1 MRFLLL
7 LSLLSLTACASWQQ
21 TPAFD
26 GMAAPDSLRTDR
38 PLAEVQNDGL
48 LAARWHLLRALEAGR
63 VERFAQAQTDLDLAF
78 RILADSEQGEVPAED
93 LEALGEAVEKAYLE
107 LLPHLESFSPDSPLC
122 LLLEGLSEEKIEN
135 LPPDAT
141 QLVRIH
147 QLSQRCDM
155 PIDANAKVAA
165 SIHFFQTRG
174 RTTFSTW
181 TRRSGRFRELILDIL
196 RQEKVPEDLLFIA
209 MIESGFNPRAY
220 SRARAVGLWQ
230 FMAHTGRLQGLRR
243 SHWVD
248 ERRDPLKST
257 RAAARHLKA
266 LYRDFA
272 DWRLAI
278 AAYNAGHGRVSRAI
292 ARAASRDFWKLDLP
306 RETENYVPL
315 FMAATIISKDPA
327 LFGFEEIALD
337 PSFRFD
343 AVTLPDSLPYVDL
356 KAAAKSIGVSYTTLR
371 ELNPE
376 LRQRITPPQGNRS
389 RYRLRLPE
397 GKGKIF
403 LQRYASLPQT
413 DRPALYKYE
422 VQPRDNLSTIAHA
435 FGVGG
440 RLIVEANSIRDPN
453 RIYPGQVLYIPA
465 TAGRGVLPAH
475 QKQIHT
481 VRPGEA
487 LSRIARQYGVR
498 LRDLLQWN
506 GISGTLIRP
515 GDRLIVWTPKAD
527 TGGKTLQ
534 KSSIRLDARDQRQ
547 HTVQLGETLWGL
559 ARAFDVSVTNLK
571 QWNGLQGSL
580 IRPGQQLTVAPP
592 PAAEDDRFYTV
603 VKGDTLYSIARRFGL
618 RARDLARRNNISLS
632 TTLLMGM
639 TLKITSQDEN

>member
-1 MRFLLL
+1 MRLLL
-7 LSLLSLTACASWQQ
+7 LLILLPLTACTSGRQ

-26 GMAAPDSLRTDR
+26 GMAAPDSLRTELTHSR
-38 PLAEVQNDGL
+38 GL

-63 VERFAQAQTDLDLAF
+63 VKRFAQAQTDLDVTF
-78 RILADSEQGEVPAED
+78 RILANLEQEETPAED

-107 LLPHLESFSPDSPLC
+107 LLPHLERFSPDSPLR
-122 LLLEGLSEEKIEN
+122 LLLEGLSEEKIES
-135 LPPDAT
+135 LSPDAT

-147 QLSQRCDM
+147 QLSKRCDM

-174 RTTFSTW
+174 RTTYSTW
-181 TRRSGRFRELILDIL
+181 MRRSGRFRELILDIL
-196 RQEKVPEDLLFIA
+196 RREKVPEDLLFIA
-209 MIESGFNPRAY
+209 MVESGFNPRAY

-248 ERRDPLKST
+248 ERRDPVKST
-257 RAAARHLKA
+257 RAAARHLKG
-266 LYRDFA
+266 LYQDFK

-278 AAYNAGHGRVSRAI
+278 AAYNSGHGRVSRAI
-292 ARAASRDFWKLDLP
+292 AKAASQDFWKLDLP

-327 LFGFEEIALD
+327 LFGFEEITLD
-337 PSFRFD
+337 PPFRFD
-343 AVTLPDSLPYVDL
+343 AVTLPDSLPYIDL
-356 KAAAKSIGVSYTTLR
+356 KAAAKSIGISYATLR

-403 LQRYASLPQT
+403 LQRYASLPQA

-422 VQPRDNLSTIAHA
+422 VQPRDNLSTIARA
-435 FGVGG
+435 FDVRG
-440 RLIVEANSIRDPN
+440 RLIVEANSIKDPN
-453 RIYPGQVLYIPA
+453 RIYPGQILYIPA
-465 TAGRGVLPAH
+465 TAGMGVLPAH

-481 VRPGEA
+481 VRPGES
-487 LSRIARQYGVR
+487 LSHIAGQYGVR
-498 LRDLLQWN
+498 LRNLMQWN
-506 GISGTLIRP
+506 DISSTLIRP
-515 GDRLIVWTPKAD
+515 GDRLVVWAPKPAGD
-527 TGGKTLQ
+527 GKTLQ
-534 KSSIRLDARDQRQ
+534 KSGIRPDRRDQQQ

-559 ARAFDVSVTNLK
+559 ARAFDVSVADLK
-571 QWNGLQGSL
+571 QWNSLQSAL
-580 IRPGQQLTVAPP
+580 IHPGQLLLVVPP
-592 PAAEDDRFYTV
+592 PTAKDDRIYTV

-618 RARDLARRNNISLS
+618 RARDLARQNNVSLS
-632 TTLLMGM
+632 TTLLAGM
-639 TLKITSQDEN
+639 TLKITSQDGR